1 MKSRLINEHSEVLKE
16 NIQHIYNCNK
26 KILYP
31 PKNFITYN
39 IITDENDKY
48 KDEVQVDECLAN
60 EIEELWNKGIKTT
73 GCCCGH
79 GFALGFIEVV
89 DKCIEEMEK
98 LGYVHYIYPTNAGG
112 IDRKDAFIPK
122 TYGHTYNGYSQ
133 GFLG

>member
-1 MKSRLINEHSEVLKE
+1 MKSRLINEHSEFLKE

-48 KDEVQVDECLAN
+48 KNEVKVDECLSN
-60 EIEELWNKGIKTT
+60 EIEELWSQGIKTT

-79 GFALGFIEVV
+79 GYMLGFIEVT
-89 DKCIEEMEK
+89 DDCIEEMEK
-98 LGYVHYIYPTNAGG
+98 LISDLGNCNNPYHCTHGRPTIITFSIYELEKLFKRS
-112 IDRKDAFIPK
+112 I
-122 TYGHTYNGYSQ
+122 
-133 GFLG
+133 